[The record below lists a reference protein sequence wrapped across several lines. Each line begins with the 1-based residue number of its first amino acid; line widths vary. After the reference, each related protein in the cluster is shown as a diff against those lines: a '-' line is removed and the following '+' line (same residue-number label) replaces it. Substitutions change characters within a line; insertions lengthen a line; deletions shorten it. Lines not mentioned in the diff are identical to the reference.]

1 MRAGFS
7 VIQPG
12 IHSLLQDQGRYGRHN
27 IGLTTGGPMD
37 SQSFHWAN
45 RLCQNSPQCA
55 AIEVTIGGLVLEA
68 KINTSIALTGAA
80 IPLSINKQPAA
91 LWQSHRIKPG
101 DRIELGFAKAGC
113 RGYLAVAGG
122 FQASPSFG
130 SQSTVAREGLGGLHQ
145 DGKPLQAGDQ
155 LPCAE
160 SADQP
165 ANQRLAQAQRP
176 NPSTDNSAHC
186 RVILG
191 YQHQA
196 FSSVQ
201 KQLFFSS
208 TYQVTDSS
216 DRMGY
221 RLNGPA
227 IKPAVDGIL
236 SEGICLG
243 AIQVPADGQPIVLL
257 ADRQTIGGYPKIG
270 SVLSLDLAKLAQV
283 TPGGTVSFE
292 TISIE
297 QAHNLLLLHQ
307 RQLDCTELEFVTA
320 EASDND
326 QS

>member
-1 MRAGFS
+1 MMGFS

-12 IHSLLQDQGRYGRHN
+12 IYSLLQDHGRFGQHS

-37 SQSFHWAN
+37 NQSFHWAN
-45 RLCQNSPQCA
+45 SLCNNSPQCA

-68 KINTSIALTGAA
+68 TTNTSIALCGAA

-91 LWQSHRIKPG
+91 LWQTHSVKSG
-101 DRIELGFAKAGC
+101 DRIELGFAHTGS
-113 RGYLAVAGG
+113 RGYLAVAGC

-130 SQSTVAREGLGGLHQ
+130 SQSTVASEGLGGLHQ

-155 LPCAE
+155 LPCLNLKQ
-160 SADQP
+160 QP
-165 ANQRLAQAQRP
+165 PSHRLAKSQRP
-176 NPSTDNSAHC
+176 TLSTDNSAHC

-191 YQHQA
+191 YQQQA
-196 FSSVQ
+196 FSAVQ
-201 KQLFFSS
+201 QQLFFSS
-208 TYQVTDSS
+208 TYEVTDSS

-227 IKPAVDGIL
+227 IKPSLDGIL

-243 AIQVPADGQPIVLL
+243 AIQVPADGQPIVLM

-270 SVLSLDLAKLAQV
+270 SVLSLDLGKLAQV

-292 TISIE
+292 AISIE
-297 QAHNLLLLHQ
+297 QAHNLLALNQ
-307 RQLDCTELEFVTA
+307 RLFDCTEFEPVDIDK
-320 EASDND
+320 EP